1 MLLKFAIEDFKADRE
16 YRNLSVRTIEGYIM
30 TLLELQTY
38 CAGQELLNV
47 HDIRQSTIKSYLLW
61 CQKER
66 KNNAT
71 TRNSKLHSIKIF
83 FNYLQ
88 QSEIIEPKNNPIK
101 GMAFVKEDI
110 QIQTFNENHIQ
121 QMLNYYRRIKE
132 RTRAYY
138 AYRNYTI
145 IVFLLGTGAR
155 LGEMINLKWND
166 VDLINGVITVFGKK
180 REQSSIPITE
190 KLVKELSEFRIFSQK
205 HFGELSDYVFP
216 ADRKNDKMSVDAAK
230 SIFRQLKKDLAFK
243 DVRLSAH
250 TFRHTF
256 AKMYLMSGGDLFSLQ
271 KMLRHRQIAMTQRYV
286 NLFGTELRKL
296 NNQHNPLNNLKV

>member
-1 MLLKFAIEDFKADRE
+1 LLLKFAIEDFKSDRE
-16 YRNLSVRTIEGYIM
+16 YRNLSIRTIESYM
-30 TLLELQTY
+30 LTLFEFQSF
-38 CAGQELLNV
+38 CAEHEFLNV
-47 HDIRQSTIKSYLLW
+47 HDIKQSTVKSYLLW

-88 QSEIIEPKNNPIK
+88 QCEIIEPKNNPIK

-138 AYRNYTI
+138 AYRNHTI

-190 KLVKELSEFRIFSQK
+190 KLVKELSEFKIFSQK

-230 SIFRQLKKDLAFK
+230 SIFRQLKKDLAFR

-256 AKMYLMSGGDLFSLQ
+256 AKRYLMAGGDLFSLQ

-296 NNQHNPLNNLKV
+296 NNQYNPLNSLKI